1 MTKSMLF
8 FIAVLIVALGARP
21 VLAGEEREYVG
32 ETTVTTLP
40 NVGIITM
47 HNLCDADFPGARM
60 CSSSDII
67 RNGGVGAALP
77 AANAWLHPDLV
88 TGDAGGF
95 ALDVSGTT
103 ATDAA
108 FLSCLSW
115 SFLSNAH
122 TGLTLTSTGR
132 IEIAPIISTL
142 PIAGD
147 GCDGSRPVACC
158 AERGGKKEKN

>member
-8 FIAVLIVALGARP
+8 FIAVLMLALGARP
-21 VLAGEEREYVG
+21 VLAGEAGREYVG
-32 ETTVTTLP
+32 ETTVMTLP
-40 NVGIITM
+40 NVGIM
-47 HNLCDADFPGARM
+47 ALHDLCDADFPGARM

-67 RNGGVGAALP
+67 RNGGVGVALP

-88 TGDAGGF
+88 TGDPVDF

-103 ATDAA
+103 STDSY

-115 SFLSNAH
+115 SSLSEEH

-132 IEIAPIISTL
+132 IEIAPIITTSPT
-142 PIAGD
+142 PGE
-147 GCDGSRPVACC
+147 GCNGSLPVACC
-158 AERGGKKEKN
+158 AKRSGK